1 MVDPYDRTGKAALSD
16 RVAFAHV
23 VAVHRAFVT
32 ALGASERYGLPSSNA
47 ALGGVLNDEWVREAG
62 TVFRDSF
69 LMNGRNLIAFY
80 TTERDPKGGPK
91 ALDTDVLLDDFDLP
105 KPKNAATLVGFK
117 DSISSHVVHITAWRD
132 RSFWK
137 GNPLPKREWID
148 WDTHTRTFGDEV
160 ISALTG
166 TAAEQHDWAVVF
178 AFLLDACRQRRA
190 DPTCHWPQDLSDPTL
205 VDKLLTKHR
214 L

>member
-1 MVDPYDRTGKAALSD
+1 MVDPYARTGTAALSN

-32 ALGASERYGLPSSNA
+32 ALGASERYGLPSSDA
-47 ALGGVLNDEWVREAG
+47 ALIGVLNDEWVREAG

-80 TTERDPKGGPK
+80 TTQRVPKDGLT
-91 ALDTDVLLDDFDLP
+91 ALDTDVLLGDFGLP
-105 KPKNAATLVGFK
+105 KPKNAAKLVRYK

-132 RSFWK
+132 LSFWNA
-137 GNPLPKREWID
+137 NPLPKREWIE
-148 WDTHTRTFGDEV
+148 WDTHTSTFGDQV
-160 ISALTG
+160 IKALAD
-166 TAAEQHDWAVVF
+166 TAAEQHHWAPVF
-178 AFLLDACRQRRA
+178 ALLLNACQQRRA
-190 DPTCHWPQDLSDPTL
+190 DPTGHWPKDLSAPTL